1 MRKGAG
7 IICIVISVLLIV
19 KGHDVGNSVAS
30 RVNKVLTGAP
40 VDEAIKLYLVGI
52 GLGLFGMMLVFWK
65 KK

>member
-30 RVNKVLTGAP
+30 RVNKVLIGAP

>member
-1 MRKGAG
+1 MRKGTG

-19 KGHDVGNSVAS
+19 KGHDVGISTVS
-30 RVNKVLTGAP
+30 RAKIILTGAP

-52 GLGLFGMMLVFWK
+52 GLGLFGMLLVFWK